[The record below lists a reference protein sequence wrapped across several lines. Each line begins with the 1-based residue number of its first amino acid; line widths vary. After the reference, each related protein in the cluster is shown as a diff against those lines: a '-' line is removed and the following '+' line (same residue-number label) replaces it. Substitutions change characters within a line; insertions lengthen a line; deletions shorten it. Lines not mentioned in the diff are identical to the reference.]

1 MTATNSSE
9 KLSFWRKLGYGLG
22 DIYGGGAQTL
32 ISFYYLV
39 FLTDVVQISPGLAGT
54 VILVSKFYDAITDPL
69 EGVLSDRTRTTMG
82 RRRPYFLAGIFLI
95 LISFFLL
102 FYPVALDSEMG
113 RFGFVMFT
121 YLFFSTVVSIVM
133 LNYNA
138 LQSELSLDYDE
149 RTSLSSFRIFFS
161 TVASI
166 LCAVLPLE
174 IVKLFD
180 DVRVGWMVMAGFFAL
195 FFALPFVATFF
206 AARERK
212 EFQKPPQPFD
222 LKQTF
227 IAPFKIRTFIFIL
240 FMYLFAFVAFDAV
253 SSIVVYFLKN
263 YLNRPDEISFVIG
276 ALTVAQV
283 VTLPIFVWISRRTS
297 KPRAFMIAAA
307 LFMVTMGF
315 SLLITPT
322 GADFVIYV
330 FAAIAGLGTG
340 GVYITIYAM
349 IPDIPDVDEL
359 VSGERREGVYAAM
372 ITFARKL
379 SSAFAVFA
387 VAQLLSLA
395 GYTPPVMETVAGV
408 SNLVEQTQTDSF
420 ILALRTMFFLIPV
433 VFMLISMIFAWKYP
447 LDHATHV
454 RLNKVLTG
462 RRAEEPESPE
472 DQAEVEVLTKIL
484 IGE

>member
-1 MTATNSSE
+1 MTASNPTE
-9 KLSFWRKLGYGLG
+9 KLSFWRKVGYGLG
-22 DIYGGGAQTL
+22 DVFGGGAQTL

-54 VILVSKFYDAITDPL
+54 VFLISKIYDAITDPL
-69 EGVLSDRTRTTMG
+69 EGVLSDRTRTKLG

-102 FYPVALDSEMG
+102 FYPVALESEAG
-113 RFGFVMFT
+113 RFIFVLAT

-180 DVRVGWMVMAGFFAL
+180 DVRVGWMVMAAFFAV

-206 AARERK
+206 AAKERK
-212 EFQKPPQPFD
+212 EFQKPLQPFNW
-222 LKQTF
+222 KQTF
-227 IAPFKIRTFIFIL
+227 IAPFKIRTFVIIL
-240 FMYLFAFVAFDAV
+240 VMYLFAFVAFDAV

-263 YLNRPDEISFVIG
+263 YLVRPNEISFVIG

-297 KPRAFMIAAA
+297 KPRAFVIAAA
-307 LFMVTMGF
+307 LFSITMGF
-315 SLLITPT
+315 SLLITPD
-322 GADFVIYV
+322 APDFAIYV
-330 FAAIAGLGTG
+330 FAAVAGLGTG

-359 VSGERREGVYAAM
+359 ISGERREGVYAAM

-387 VAQLLSLA
+387 VAQLLSFA
-395 GYTPPVMETVAGV
+395 GYLPPMFEIMNGAST
-408 SNLVEQTQTDSF
+408 LVEQTQSDEF
-420 ILALRTMFFLIPV
+420 VLALRTMFFLIPV
-433 VFMLISMIFAWKYP
+433 VFVALAAIFAWKYP
-447 LDHATHV
+447 LDHKTHT
-454 RLNKVLTG
+454 RLNRLLTA
-462 RRAEEPESPE
+462 RRAKEPETPE
-472 DQAEVEVLTKIL
+472 DQAEAEELKKLLV
-484 IGE
+484 G

>member
-1 MTATNSSE
+1 MTTTATTE

-22 DIYGGGAQTL
+22 DIFGGGAQTL

-69 EGVLSDRTRTTMG
+69 EGVLSDRTRTSIG

-102 FYPVALDSEMG
+102 FYPVALESEMG
-113 RFGFVMFT
+113 RFVFVMIT

-161 TVASI
+161 TVSSI

-174 IVKLFD
+174 IVKLFP
-180 DVRVGWMVMAGFFAL
+180 DVRIGWMLMAGFFAL
-195 FFALPFVATFF
+195 FFALPFIATFL

-222 LKQTF
+222 WKQTF
-227 IAPFKIRTFIFIL
+227 IVPFKIRTFVFIL
-240 FMYLFAFVAFDAV
+240 MMYLFAFVAFDAV

-263 YLNRPDEISFVIG
+263 YLGRPDEISFVIG
-276 ALTVAQV
+276 ALTIAQV

-307 LFMVTMGF
+307 LFSLTMGF
-315 SLLITPT
+315 SLLITP
-322 GADFVIYV
+322 GAPDFAVYV

-359 VSGERREGVYAAM
+359 ISGERREGIYAAM

-387 VAQLLSLA
+387 VAQLLSMA
-395 GYTPPVMETVAGV
+395 GYLPPVMETVDGF
-408 SNLVEQTQTDSF
+408 STLVEQTQTDDF
-420 ILALRTMFFLIPV
+420 ILAIRVMFFLIPV
-433 VFMLISMIFAWKYP
+433 VFVMVSVIFAWKYP
-447 LDHATHV
+447 LDHSTHT
-454 RLNKVLTG
+454 RLNKLLTT
-462 RRAEEPESPE
+462 RRLGVSETPE
-472 DQAEVEVLTKIL
+472 DQVEVEALKKLL
-484 IGE
+484 IG

>member
-1 MTATNSSE
+1 MTTSAPIE

-22 DIYGGGAQTL
+22 DIFGGGSGTI

-39 FLTDVVQISPGLAGT
+39 FLTDVIQISPGLAGT
-54 VILVSKFYDAITDPL
+54 VILISKFYDAITDPL
-69 EGVLSDRTRTTMG
+69 EGVLSDRTRTSMG

-95 LISFFLL
+95 LVSFFLL
-102 FYPVALDSEMG
+102 FYPVALESEAG
-113 RFGFVMFT
+113 RFVFVLFT

-180 DVRVGWMVMAGFFAL
+180 DVRMGWMVMAAFFAL
-195 FFALPFVATFF
+195 FFAVPFVATFF
-206 AARERK
+206 AAKERK

-222 LKQTF
+222 WKQTF
-227 IAPFKIRTFIFIL
+227 IAPFKIRTFVFIL
-240 FMYLFAFVAFDAV
+240 VMYLFALVAFDSV
-253 SSIVVYFLKN
+253 SSIVIYYLKN
-263 YLNRPDEISFVIG
+263 FLGRPDEISFVIG
-276 ALTVAQV
+276 ALTIAQV

-297 KPRAFMIAAA
+297 KPRAFVIAAA
-307 LFMVTMGF
+307 LFIVTMGF
-315 SLLITPT
+315 SLVITPNSP
-322 GADFVIYV
+322 DFAVYV
-330 FAAIAGLGTG
+330 FAAVAGLGTG

-359 VSGERREGVYAAM
+359 ISGERREGVYAAM

-379 SSAFAVFA
+379 SSAFAIFA
-387 VAQLLSLA
+387 VAQLLSVA
-395 GYTPPVMETVAGV
+395 GYKAPMMETVGGI
-408 SNLVEQTQTDSF
+408 SNLVEQTQTDGF

-433 VFMLISMIFAWKYP
+433 VFVFIAIFFARKYP
-447 LDHATHV
+447 LDQKTHT
-454 RLNKVLTG
+454 RLNTLLTA
-462 RRAEEPESPE
+462 RRSEAPE
-472 DQAEVEVLTKIL
+472 DQTEAEELKKLLV
-484 IGE
+484 G